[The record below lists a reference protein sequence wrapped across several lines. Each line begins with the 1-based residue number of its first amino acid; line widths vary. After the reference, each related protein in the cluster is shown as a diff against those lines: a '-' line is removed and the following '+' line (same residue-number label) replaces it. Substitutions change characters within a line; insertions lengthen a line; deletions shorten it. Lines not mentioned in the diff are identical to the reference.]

1 LGQGVESSLA
11 SEVGITQVVQDKE
24 SITTSST
31 SWILTSIWHG
41 RLALVVLNIVVSVVG
56 AGESSVESIGT
67 LVVAVTDVVGQV
79 ESVGDSSTSW
89 VTASRWQVGTALVAG
104 KIEILSL
111 VASEGGVESILAS
124 EV

>member
-1 LGQGVESSLA
+1 M
-11 SEVGITQVVQDKE
+11 D
-24 SITTSST
+24 
-31 SWILTSIWHG
+31 
-41 RLALVVLNIVVSVVG
+41 IVVSVVG
-56 AGESSVESIGT
+56 ASESSVESIGT
-67 LVVAVTDVVGQV
+67 LVVAVAHVVGQV

-124 EV
+124 EVGCAEVIDSVESVGTSSTSWILASAW